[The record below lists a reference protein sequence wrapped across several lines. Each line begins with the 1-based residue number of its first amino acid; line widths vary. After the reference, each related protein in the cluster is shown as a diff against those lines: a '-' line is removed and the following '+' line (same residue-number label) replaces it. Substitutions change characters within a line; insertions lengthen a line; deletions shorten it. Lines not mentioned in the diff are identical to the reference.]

1 MATEIALP
9 QWGMEMQDGTVVKW
23 LKNEGD
29 PVEQGEPLVEIE
41 TAKLTTEMESTASGV
56 LAHILVDVGETVPVR
71 AVLAIVAAPGEA
83 VPRPQRADPPSATS
97 AATAPT
103 QVARP
108 PAGRP
113 SDGRP
118 SAQVTPVARRLAK
131 EHGVDL
137 DTVQGTGPRGRITDA
152 DVRSA
157 IEGEPATATAPDVGV
172 PVAKVVPLSGL
183 RGAIARRMHQSA
195 QSAAGVTLTTEADV
209 TDLVSLQR
217 RLVAEW
223 RTHRLRP
230 METELVVKAVAR
242 ALKGHPRL
250 NAVLVDNEVRELS
263 EVNVGVAIALP
274 EGLVVPVVRNADQT
288 SLLETARA
296 VRNVA
301 SKSRAGGLS
310 PQETMGGTFTI
321 TALGALDIDAF
332 TPIINPPQV
341 AILGVGRTVEK
352 PAAHKGEVALR
363 SMMHLS
369 LTFDHRAMDGAP
381 AAEFLRAVKRSLEA
395 PEWMR
400 E

>member
-56 LAHILVDVGETVPVR
+56 LAHILVNVGETVPVR
-71 AVLAIVAAPGEA
+71 AVLAIVAAPGDA
-83 VPRPQRADPPSATS
+83 VPRPQRAAPPSATS

-152 DVRSA
+152 DVRGA
-157 IEGEPATATAPDVGV
+157 IEGAPATAPAPDVGI
-172 PVAKVVPLSGL
+172 PVAKVVPLSGV

-230 METELVVKAVAR
+230 METELIVKAVAR

-263 EVNVGVAIALP
+263 EVNVGVAMALP

-288 SLLETARA
+288 SLLEIARA
-296 VRNVA
+296 VRDVA